1 MLRLANIFQLALQRI
16 FLSSLASLMN
26 SVGNNVQ
33 QFVIAFPQFSLSLQ
47 ILCNVPQM
55 KHTLHTVF
63 ALFPPHLF
71 LVEGGRW
78 SFLKG
83 EIHKLNF
90 QRLLSDFV
98 RAVAVDLTGGIVV
111 YLHAAHTHTTHT
123 HALAVQ
129 LERMMYAP
137 HTPTHTVS
145 LTAVKFAFAW
155 RKSQKQI
162 SCV

>member
-1 MLRLANIFQLALQRI
+1 
-16 FLSSLASLMN
+16 MN

-63 ALFPPHLF
+63 AQFPHSCSSRRGGG
-71 LVEGGRW
+71 EGR

-111 YLHAAHTHTTHT
+111 YLHVAHTRTHTHT
-123 HALAVQ
+123 LAVQ
-129 LERMMYAP
+129 LESMMYAP
-137 HTPTHTVS
+137 HTHTPTHTHS
-145 LTAVKFAFAW
+145 LLLLGENHKNKLVACNL
-155 RKSQKQI
+155 I
-162 SCV
+162 

>member
-1 MLRLANIFQLALQRI
+1 MLRLANIFRTALQRII

-33 QFVIAFPQFSLSLQ
+33 QFVIAFPQFSLSLSRCKSFATCRKWNTHCTQ
-47 ILCNVPQM
+47 F
-55 KHTLHTVF
+55 LHSSPTVV
-63 ALFPPHLF
+63 LPG
-71 LVEGGRW
+71 EGGGEGR

-111 YLHAAHTHTTHT
+111 YLHAAHTHTYLLCVAHTHT
-123 HALAVQ
+123 LSGCREVCFC
-129 LERMMYAP
+129 LEKI
-137 HTPTHTVS
+137 TKTN
-145 LTAVKFAFAW
+145 
-155 RKSQKQI
+155 
-162 SCV
+162 